1 MYRSQLVIQ
10 QHIDKKRTKDISD
23 KRMFKLPSSFV
34 TNVVELS
41 VYKPPSKLSTWRHYL
56 NGPNMFGVL
65 ILGLTDPGRQLI
77 LERQLLSL
85 TTKWNRDKNIL
96 IILAK
101 VFLDSMVPW
110 ESVRE
115 WN

>member
-1 MYRSQLVIQ
+1 
-10 QHIDKKRTKDISD
+10 
-23 KRMFKLPSSFV
+23 
-34 TNVVELS
+34 
-41 VYKPPSKLSTWRHYL
+41 
-56 NGPNMFGVL
+56 MFGVL

-101 VFLDSMVPW
+101 VFLDSMVP
-110 ESVRE
+110 
-115 WN
+115 